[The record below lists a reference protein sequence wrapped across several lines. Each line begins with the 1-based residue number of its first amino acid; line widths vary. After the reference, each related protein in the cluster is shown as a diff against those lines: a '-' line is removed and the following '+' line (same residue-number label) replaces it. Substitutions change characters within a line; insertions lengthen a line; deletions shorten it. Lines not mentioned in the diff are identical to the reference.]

1 MSANAIRSRAGVRR
15 VKFNALLMKART
27 FVVAVLAGWTA
38 WEGGRALA
46 QIPISAGVYSNNFD
60 ALGGSGGAWINNV
73 TLPGWYATRGSSD
86 VTNYLAGSGT
96 STTGGLY
103 SFGVNGV
110 NPDTDRALGSLASG
124 STATIFFGVRFTND
138 TPNTITN
145 ITISCA
151 GEQWR
156 SGSTNTPQAL
166 TFAWRVSATP
176 VTNLWAAG
184 NWSNFPA
191 LNFVSP
197 NLSGSLAALDG
208 NAPGNRQVFT
218 NVLLSGVSV
227 PPGQELVLRW
237 QDVDDVG
244 MDNALAIDDL
254 LVTFGEVPPPPPP
267 PTNTVS
273 TNTISLLTWNVK
285 GNGASDWSTNAPQVR
300 AIARKLQFLNPD
312 IITFQEIPYDLSYEM
327 TNFINAFL
335 PGYWLARNSGTDG
348 AIRSMIASRFPITRS
363 TSWLDGIDL
372 RAFGY
377 SNANNAL
384 DNFTRDLFEAE
395 VAVPGFARP
404 LHVFTVH
411 LKATSGTT
419 YEDAAA
425 KRAAEAAAITN
436 FFATNLFVHYPYD
449 PYVLTGDLNDS
460 DTNALAIQRLLSPLT
475 GLKLTNP
482 KNPVT
487 GSINTYSIQGTLN
500 SRLDYVLPNGLLF
513 ANVQTGLVFRTDVL
527 HPLPPNL
534 FSNDSA
540 TASDHLPVMLV
551 LRNPYDAPFRITTV
565 TRSNATV
572 RLEWESVF
580 GQAYRLETSTN
591 FTLWTVLAS
600 NLVATTNRFNFD
612 APASGDARWYRVRRT
627 P

>member
-1 MSANAIRSRAGVRR
+1 
-15 VKFNALLMKART
+15 MKT
-27 FVVAVLAGWTA
+27 QSFVCAVLAGWAA
-38 WEGGRALA
+38 WKGGPANA
-46 QIPISAGVYSNNFD
+46 QIPISAGAYSNNFD
-60 ALGGSGGAWINNV
+60 ALGSTGGAWVNNV
-73 TLPGWYATRGSSD
+73 TLPGWYAKRGSAD
-86 VTNYLAGSGT
+86 ATNYLAGNGS
-96 STTGGLY
+96 SQTGGLY
-103 SFGVNGV
+103 SFGGDGV
-110 NPDTDRALGSLASG
+110 NPSSDRALGSLASG
-124 STATIFFGVRFTND
+124 STTTIFFGVRFFND
-138 TPNTITN
+138 TAATVSN
-145 ITISCA
+145 ITVSYT

-156 SGSTNTPQAL
+156 SGNTNTPQLL

-176 VTNLWAAG
+176 ITNLSAEG

-197 NLSGSLAALDG
+197 NRSGASSALDG
-208 NAPGNRQVFT
+208 NAPTNRQVFS
-218 NVLLSGVSV
+218 NVLLSGASV
-227 PPGQELVLRW
+227 APGEELVLRW
-237 QDVDDVG
+237 QDTDDPG
-244 MDNALAIDDL
+244 TDNALAIDDL
-254 LVTFGEVPPPPPP
+254 LVTFGNGSPPPP
-267 PTNTVS
+267 PTNSAS
-273 TNTISLLTWNVK
+273 TNLISLLTWNVK
-285 GNGASDWSTNAPQVR
+285 GNGATNWSTNAPQVR
-300 AIARKLQFLNPD
+300 AIARTLQYLNPD

-335 PGYWLARNSGTDG
+335 PGYSLARNSGTDG

-377 SNANNAL
+377 SNANNNL

-419 YEDAAA
+419 YQDAAA

-436 FFATNLFVHYPYD
+436 FFATNLFVLYPYD
-449 PYVLTGDLNDS
+449 PYVLTGDFNDS

-475 GLKLTNP
+475 GLQLTNP

-500 SRLDYVLPNGLLF
+500 SRLDYILPNSLLF

-527 HPLPPNL
+527 NPLPPNL

-540 TASDHLPVMLV
+540 TASDHLPVMLLV
-551 LRNPYDAPFRITTV
+551 RNPYDAPFRITSLA
-565 TRSNATV
+565 RSNATV
-572 RLEWESVF
+572 LLEWESVF

-591 FTLWTVLAS
+591 LASWTVLAS
-600 NLVATTNRFNFD
+600 NLVATTNRLQYV
-612 APASGDARWYRVRRT
+612 APLTGDTRWYRVRRT

>member
-1 MSANAIRSRAGVRR
+1 MKIRS
-15 VKFNALLMKART
+15 
-27 FVVAVLAGWTA
+27 FVVTALAGWIA
-38 WEGGRALA
+38 LRGGQANG
-46 QIPISAGVYSNNFD
+46 QIPLSSGAYSNNFD
-60 ALGGSGGAWINNV
+60 ALGASGGPWVNNV

-86 VTNYLAGSGT
+86 FTNYLAGTGS

-110 NPDTDRALGSLASG
+110 NPPSDRALGSLASAA
-124 STATIFFGVRFTND
+124 TATIFFGVRFTND
-138 TPNTITN
+138 TPHLVTN
-145 ITISCA
+145 ITVSYT

-156 SGSTNTPQAL
+156 SGSSTTAQAL
-166 TFAWRVSATP
+166 SFAWRVAAAP
-176 VTNLWAAG
+176 ITNLWATG

-197 NLSGSLAALDG
+197 NLSGSSSALDG
-208 NAPGNRQVFT
+208 NAAANRQVFS

-227 PPGQELVLRW
+227 APGEELVLRW

-244 MDNALAIDDL
+244 TDNALAIDDL
-254 LVTFGEVPPPPPP
+254 LVTFSELAPP
-267 PTNTVS
+267 PTNFLS

-285 GNGASDWSTNAPQVR
+285 GNGATNWSTNAPQVR
-300 AIARKLQFLNPD
+300 AIARKVQHLNPD
-312 IITFQEIPYDLSYEM
+312 IITFQEIPFDLSYEM

-335 PGYWLARNSGTDG
+335 PGWWLARNSGTDG
-348 AIRSMIASRFPITRS
+348 AIRSIIASRFPITRS

-395 VAVPGFARP
+395 IAVPGFARP

-482 KNPVT
+482 RNPVT
-487 GSINTYSIQGTLN
+487 GSINTFSIQGTLN
-500 SRLDYVLPNGLLF
+500 SRLDYILPNALLW
-513 ANVQTGLVFRTDVL
+513 AHVQTGFVFRTDL
-527 HPLPPNL
+527 LNPLPPNL

-551 LRNPYDAPFRITTV
+551 IRNPYDAPFRITSV
-565 TRSNATV
+565 TRSNANLV
-572 RLEWESVF
+572 LEWESVF

-591 FTLWTVLAS
+591 LTTWTVAAS
-600 NLVATTNRFNFD
+600 NLVATTNRLSH
-612 APASGDARWYRVRRT
+612 PTSISGDARWYRVRRT